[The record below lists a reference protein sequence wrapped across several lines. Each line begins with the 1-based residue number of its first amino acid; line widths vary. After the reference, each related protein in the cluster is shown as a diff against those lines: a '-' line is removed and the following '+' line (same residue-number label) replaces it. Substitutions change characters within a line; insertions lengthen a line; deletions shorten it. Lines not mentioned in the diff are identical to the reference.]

1 MKSSTEKSS
10 DKASGVSV
18 EGGTVD
24 SVDNG
29 MPEASNGEV
38 QINELRRLIVG
49 SDEVSEVL
57 PDAVA
62 RSSKSGNRLSEAT
75 LPLVEGNIRESVLR
89 NPRVLADALFP
100 VIGPA
105 IRKAI
110 SAALSSMVQS
120 FNQTLEHSVSPKG
133 LRWRI
138 EAMRTGR
145 SFGEVVMLKTL
156 LYRVEQVF
164 LIHKKTGLLLE
175 HVSQNPQDTED
186 GDMVSAMLTAITDFA
201 HDSFKTDEDAT
212 LDSFKISGLNV
223 WIESSPDGIL
233 AAVIRGNPP
242 LELRETFTLTIEKLQ
257 FAFER
262 EFDSFNGDADIFA
275 GARPVLQECLLFQ
288 TEEAKKPGILSPSNF
303 VLGTLGLICL
313 IVGGYFALDYWRW
326 SGLLETVRN
335 EPGYVLTDYDRGW
348 FTHSV
353 SGLRDPLSK
362 NSLEFLSPNGYDES
376 DIQFMWREFQDS
388 DPRFVIER
396 ARRILKPPSGSNI
409 KLENGILLVE
419 GIVQPKWLDDAE
431 RIAPMIPGI
440 SGLKVSGGATL
451 IAAVEESKVL
461 FNCGTL
467 DYSDSASVNG
477 AIESVRKLGRFGE
490 FTLNVVG
497 HADPTGTAGINDTI
511 SKQRAER
518 MKNDISKALSPDES
532 AKLKINAVSS
542 ATTNSE
548 CKVTFKVEPQKR

>member
-10 DKASGVSV
+10 EDTPGVSV
-18 EGGTVD
+18 EGGTAHTGK
-24 SVDNG
+24 NG
-29 MPEASNGEV
+29 IPESSNGDV

-49 SDEVSEVL
+49 SEEVSEVL

-62 RSSKSGNRLSEAT
+62 RSSGKGSRLSDAT
-75 LPLVEGNIRESVLR
+75 LPIVEENIRESVLR

-133 LRWRI
+133 LRWRL

-164 LIHKKTGLLLE
+164 LIHRETGLLLE

-212 LDSFKISGLNV
+212 LDSFKISGLNI

-242 LELRETFTLTIEKLQ
+242 LELRETFSLAIEKLQ
-257 FAFER
+257 FSFER
-262 EFDSFNGDADIFA
+262 EFDSFSGDADIFA
-275 GARPVLQECLLFQ
+275 GARPELQKCLLYQ
-288 TEEAKKPGILSPSNF
+288 AEEAKQAGFISPTN
-303 VLGTLGLICL
+303 VALGVLGLILL
-313 IVGGYFALDYWRW
+313 IFVGYFGLDYWRW

-335 EPGYVLTDYDRGW
+335 EPGYVLTDYERGW
-348 FTHSV
+348 FTHTV

-362 NSLEFLSPNGYDES
+362 NYLEFLSPNGYDEN
-376 DIQFMWREFQDS
+376 DVRFNWREFQDS

-396 ARRILKPPSGSNI
+396 ARRLLKPPAGTKL
-409 KLENGILLVE
+409 KLENGVLLAE
-419 GIVQPKWLDDAE
+419 GVAPAQWFGDAE
-431 RIAPMIPGI
+431 RIAPMIPGVT
-440 SGLKVSGGATL
+440 SFKVSGGATL
-451 IAAVEESKVL
+451 IAAVDNAKLL
-461 FNCGTL
+461 FVCGTV
-467 DYSDSASVNG
+467 DYLNAGSVKEV
-477 AIESVRKLGRFGE
+477 IENFPKLARFGE
-490 FTLNVVG
+490 FSVDLVG
-497 HADPTGTAGINDTI
+497 HADKTGTPGVNETI
-511 SKQRAER
+511 SMKRAVKVR
-518 MKNDISKALSPDES
+518 DDISKAFSADES
-532 AKLKINAVSS
+532 VKLKLNAVSS
-542 ATTNSE
+542 PQTSDE
-548 CKVTFKVEPQKR
+548 CKVTFKVQSLKR